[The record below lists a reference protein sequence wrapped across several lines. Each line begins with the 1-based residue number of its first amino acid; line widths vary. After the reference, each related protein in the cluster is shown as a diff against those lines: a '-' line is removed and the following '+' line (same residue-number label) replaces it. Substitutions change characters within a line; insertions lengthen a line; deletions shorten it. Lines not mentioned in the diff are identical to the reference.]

1 MEAMS
6 PLMAEVA
13 TTPTYVAVGLGLVA
27 VPLFGAYV
35 VVFVAHLLDR
45 KTATQPAATGT
56 DHDSHVAWLAEG
68 SGLRPL
74 GCRRSRLATNRT
86 RHPNR
91 TSSP

>member
-1 MEAMS
+1 
-6 PLMAEVA
+6 MAEVA

-35 VVFVAHLLDR
+35 VVFVVHVLDR
-45 KTATQPAATGT
+45 KSATLPADTGADRR
-56 DHDSHVAWLAEG
+56 DHVGWLAEG
-68 SGLRPL
+68 TGPRPL

-86 RHPNR
+86 RHPAK